1 MQLGT
6 TQGMFVRL
14 CGDKG
19 PGLKPPVF
27 MGSYYR
33 AG

>member
-6 TQGMFVRL
+6 AQGMFVRW

-19 PGLKPPVF
+19 PGLKPPF
-27 MGSYYR
+27 WWDR
-33 AG
+33 ITAG